1 MGDSYSLY
9 EAKAQLSAIIRRV
22 RQGRP
27 ATITLHGKPV
37 AEIRALPESEAIA
50 ERLERLTERGA
61 IAPAA
66 APSAGF
72 PLVARRRGALRDF
85 LAERED

>member
-1 MGDSYSLY
+1 VSDIYSLY

-22 RQGRP
+22 REGRP

-37 AEIRALPESEAIA
+37 AEIRALAESEGLEERLARLA
-50 ERLERLTERGA
+50 ERG
-61 IAPAA
+61 IVVPAE
-66 APSAGF
+66 APSGRF
-72 PLVARRRGALRDF
+72 PMVVRRRGVLRDF